1 MTEMEIVLAL
11 NELDMYPATKELTE
25 EDIKKQWKL
34 LIRYYHPDTNDTVAF
49 QDGEK
54 AKKVNNAKDMLI
66 DNLNEVNAYIR
77 RVNNIKSEE
86 EILREKQQQAA
97 EEFRRKQQQAAEEF
111 RRKQQEEAYKK
122 AQEEAKRQSTYNS
135 SSSSGSTYSY
145 NQSSTNYNSYSS
157 SSTSS
162 SANKTYNNYD
172 YNYSYKAETKPVK
185 KERKFNLIFKFTEM
199 LIAIVC
205 VIIAIAS
212 KKAFE
217 IQTGGT
223 PLFAYIIV
231 FALPIII
238 LTVIPK
244 TRRQLFTYF
253 VNSFLLFAEV
263 IMTLALF
270 E

>member
-1 MTEMEIVLAL
+1 MEIVLAL

-54 AKKVNNAKDMLI
+54 AKKVNNAKDILI
-66 DNLNEVNAYIR
+66 ANLSEVNAYIR

-111 RRKQQEEAYKK
+111 RRKQQEEAQK
-122 AQEEAKRQSTYNS
+122 QSTYNS
-135 SSSSGSTYSY
+135 NSSSSSSYSY
-145 NQSSTNYNSYSS
+145 NQSSTSNNSYSS

-162 SANKTYNNYD
+162 STNRTYNNYD

-185 KERKFNLIFKFTEM
+185 KESKFNLIFKFAEM

-212 KKAFE
+212 KKSFE

-231 FALPIII
+231 FALPVII

>member
-66 DNLNEVNAYIR
+66 DNLIEVNAYIR
-77 RVNNIKSEE
+77 KVNNIKSEE

-97 EEFRRKQQQAAEEF
+97 EEFRRKQQ
-111 RRKQQEEAYKK
+111 EEAYKK
-122 AQEEAKRQSTYNS
+122 AKEEANRQSTYNS
-135 SSSSGSTYSY
+135 SSSSNSTYSY
-145 NQSSTNYNSYSS
+145 NQTSTNNNSYSS

-162 SANKTYNNYD
+162 SAKKTYNNYD
-172 YNYSYKAETKPVK
+172 YKYSYKAETKTVK

-217 IQTGGT
+217 IQTDGT
-223 PLFAYIIV
+223 P
-231 FALPIII
+231 
-238 LTVIPK
+238 
-244 TRRQLFTYF
+244 
-253 VNSFLLFAEV
+253 
-263 IMTLALF
+263 
-270 E
+270 